1 MNDFTILH
9 LSDFHINK
17 SGEKLPLLLD
27 NLLLDIEQEMR
38 VVNNIIIVTGDLVH
52 KGNYQSKESVLTFFK
67 KRNEK
72 I

>member
-1 MNDFTILH
+1 ML
-9 LSDFHINK
+9 
-17 SGEKLPLLLD
+17 
-27 NLLLDIEQEMR
+27 
-38 VVNNIIIVTGDLVH
+38 VNNIIIVTGDLVH

>member
-38 VVNNIIIVTGDLVH
+38 VVNNIIIVVMNILV
-52 KGNYQSKESVLTFFK
+52 
-67 KRNEK
+67 R
-72 I
+72 